1 MKAKELETKE
11 LETITKEFKL
21 PSKKIEVRP
30 YIKPT
35 AFIKDVNH
43 RASFLAPRAKKVYV
57 TPIDRNT
64 QRFKQLLTEE
74 ETQYLEPLLHR
85 DLSIYNRDY
94 NFWSEFQ
101 VILGK
106 DTVTLNL
113 SDPVDYIKYKVLK
126 SNTQEICTDERL
138 LKSKLTYK
146 YVLKDLDEEVFRD
159 AEESDFEEKV
169 WTLFGEVK
177 KDRVKMLDFLRIS
190 GRKVS
195 DNSTDAFLISEI
207 KKHYVKSSFENMKYF
222 VNTLSS
228 EDFELNVTISKA
240 VSYRIIEKVRNKY
253 NFQNEQIG
261 SSLPQLVSYLKDPK
275 NQDVLLIIQEQI
287 KNAE

>member
-1 MKAKELETKE
+1 MKAKEVLEKE
-11 LETITKEFKL
+11 TFTEDFKL

-30 YIKPT
+30 HIKPT

-43 RASFLAPRAKKVYV
+43 LASFLAPRAKKVYV

-64 QRFKQLLTEE
+64 QRFKQLLSDE
-74 ETQYLEPLLHR
+74 ETKYLEPLLHR
-85 DLSIYNRDY
+85 DLSIYNRDH

-101 VILGK
+101 VILEK
-106 DTVTLNL
+106 DTLTLNL
-113 SDPVDYIKYKVLK
+113 SDPVDYIKYKILK
-126 SNTQEICTDERL
+126 ANTQEICSDERL

-146 YVLKDLDEEVFRD
+146 YVLKDLDEAVHRD

-169 WTLFGEVK
+169 WTLFGEIK
-177 KDRVKMLDFLRIS
+177 KDRVKMLDFLRLS

-195 DNSTDAFLISEI
+195 DTSSDAFLISEI
-207 KKHYVKSSFENMKYF
+207 KKHYVKSSYENMLYF

-228 EDFELNVTISKA
+228 TDFELNVIISKA
-240 VSYRIIEKVRNKY
+240 VSYRIIEKNRNKY
-253 NFQNEQIG
+253 IFQNEQIG
-261 SSLPQLVSYLKDPK
+261 SSLSQLVSYLKDPK
-275 NQDVLLIIQEQI
+275 NQDVLLIIEEQI